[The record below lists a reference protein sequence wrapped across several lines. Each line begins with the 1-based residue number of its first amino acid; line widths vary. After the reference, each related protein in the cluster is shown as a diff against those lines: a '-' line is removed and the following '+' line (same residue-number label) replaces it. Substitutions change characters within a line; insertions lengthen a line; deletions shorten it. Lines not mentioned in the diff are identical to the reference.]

1 MSSDKNRKK
10 RISILGSTGSIG
22 VNTCNVVRD
31 LSDFFEIVAL
41 SSCRNT
47 DLLVKQVQEFR
58 PLAVAVAD
66 ENSAKDAMERL
77 DGLNVMVLSGVEGL
91 MEIACMDQA
100 DIVVSSIV
108 GAAGLL
114 PTVEAVKAGKT
125 VALANKEVL
134 VTAGEAVMRLARENN
149 ATIIPVDSEHSALFQ
164 CLHGEDPSSIRRL
177 ILTASGGPFL
187 NHDAEKLQ
195 KVSLNEAL
203 NHPRWNMG
211 NKITIDSAT
220 MMNKGFEVIEAHW
233 LFGVDISKIDVVIH
247 PQSIIHS
254 MVEFHDGAILA
265 QMSEPDMKVP
275 IQYALSY
282 PERFSRNSK
291 PFDFIRN
298 SSLTFATP
306 DRDRFPCLDMAYE
319 AAAAGGTMPTVLNA
333 ANEVAVGKFLRN
345 EFRFT
350 DIPKWI
356 RRAMDSHKILDN
368 PTIDD
373 ILMVDKEIRLLR
385 NED

>member
-1 MSSDKNRKK
+1 MTSNTVRKQ

-22 VNTCNVVRD
+22 ANTCQVVRNLAD
-31 LSDFFEIVAL
+31 RFEIIAL
-41 SSCRNT
+41 SACKNT
-47 DLLVKQVQEFR
+47 DLLVKQVEEFK

-66 ENSAKDAMERL
+66 EDSAREVMQVL
-77 DGLNVMVLSGVEGL
+77 DSMQVMVLPGVKGL

-114 PTVEAVKAGKT
+114 PTIEAVKAGKT

-134 VTAGEAVMRLARENN
+134 VTAGEVVMRLAEENG

-164 CLHGEDPSSIRRL
+164 CLNGEDPLTIKRL

-187 NHDAEKLQ
+187 NHGVEELDS
-195 KVSLNEAL
+195 VSLDDAL
-203 NHPRWNMG
+203 NHPRWDMG

-220 MMNKGFEVIEAHW
+220 LMNKGFEVIEAHW
-233 LFGVDISKIDVVIH
+233 LFGVDVSKVDVVIH

-254 MVEFHDGAILA
+254 MVEFIDGAVLA
-265 QMSEPDMKVP
+265 QMGEPDMRVP
-275 IQYALSY
+275 IQYALTY
-282 PERFSRNSK
+282 PERLPGKSQ
-291 PFDFIRN
+291 PFDFIKN
-298 SSLTFATP
+298 NSLTFAEP
-306 DRDRFPCLDMAYE
+306 DRRKFPCLDMAYE
-319 AAAAGGTMPTVLNA
+319 AVRTGGTMPTVLNA
-333 ANEVAVGKFLRN
+333 ANEIAVGKFQRDEL
-345 EFRFT
+345 RFT

-356 RRAMDSHKILDN
+356 RRAMDSHSVLDN

-373 ILMVDKEIRLLR
+373 ILMVDEQIRKEIFV
-385 NED
+385 